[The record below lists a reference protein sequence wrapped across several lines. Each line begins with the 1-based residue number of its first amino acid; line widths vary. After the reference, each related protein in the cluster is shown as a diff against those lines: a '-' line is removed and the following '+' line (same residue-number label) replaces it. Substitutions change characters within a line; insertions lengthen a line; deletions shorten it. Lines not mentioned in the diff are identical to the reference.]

1 MRLTKL
7 LSAFVLTTAS
17 SLLAS
22 AAMAEPD
29 SSRYEPIRL
38 IPLDEAF
45 NRAFFR
51 DSGNFYQNRTLQG
64 QFEYM
69 FGPGVPGRAG
79 FPDLKIERDAERV
92 NKLYMYALDQ
102 QASSD
107 PILRTPDLPNPFN
120 TTLRQLPQ
128 FRRSALGVEG
138 SEFILPTLPPR

>member
-1 MRLTKL
+1 MRLSKL

-29 SSRYEPIRL
+29 SSSYEPIRL
-38 IPLDEAF
+38 VPLDEAF
-45 NRAFFR
+45 NRAFFK
-51 DSGNFYQNRTLQG
+51 DSGTFYHNRSLQR

-79 FPDLKIERDAERV
+79 FPDLEIERDAERV
-92 NKLYMYALDQ
+92 NKLYTYGLDQ
-102 QASSD
+102 QVSSD
-107 PILRTPDLPNPFN
+107 PVLRTPDLPNPFN
-120 TTLRQLPQ
+120 TSLRQLPQ
-128 FRRSALGVEG
+128 FRRSTLGVEG

>member
-1 MRLTKL
+1 MRLTTL

-29 SSRYEPIRL
+29 PSKYEPIRL

-79 FPDLKIERDAERV
+79 FPDLTIERDAERV

-102 QASSD
+102 QVSSD
-107 PILRTPDLPNPFN
+107 PILRSPDLPNPFN
-120 TTLRQLPQ
+120 SSLRQLTP
-128 FRRSALGVEG
+128 FRRSPLGVEG
-138 SEFILPTLPPR
+138 SEFTVPTLPPR